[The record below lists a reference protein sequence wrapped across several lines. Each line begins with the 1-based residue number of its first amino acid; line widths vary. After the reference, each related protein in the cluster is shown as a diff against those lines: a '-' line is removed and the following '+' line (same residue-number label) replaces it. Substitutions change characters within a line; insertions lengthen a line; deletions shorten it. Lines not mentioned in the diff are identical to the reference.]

1 MFLDHLDLGGG
12 EHAAGWLPSA
22 FGEVLEEF
30 GVEVDPVVK
39 DAAGGLY
46 GDVRVI
52 TNG

>member
-22 FGEVLEEF
+22 FGEVLEES

-39 DAAGGLY
+39 DASGGLD
-46 GDVRVI
+46 GNVRII